1 MFCQESA
8 GEIMIGFLFTMFLVV
23 FLLSIGFR
31 LTGALLGA
39 IFWLAIQIPLAIVA
53 MAIGLAFCCTILLI
67 PIGIVCL
74 KAGFKL
80 LIPGI

>member
-1 MFCQESA
+1 
-8 GEIMIGFLFTMFLVV
+8 MFLLV

-31 LTGALLGA
+31 LTGALLTA
-39 IFWLAIQIPLAIVA
+39 IFWLVIQIPLAIVA
-53 MAIGLAFCCTILLI
+53 MAIGLALCCTILLI

-80 LIPGI
+80 LVPGI